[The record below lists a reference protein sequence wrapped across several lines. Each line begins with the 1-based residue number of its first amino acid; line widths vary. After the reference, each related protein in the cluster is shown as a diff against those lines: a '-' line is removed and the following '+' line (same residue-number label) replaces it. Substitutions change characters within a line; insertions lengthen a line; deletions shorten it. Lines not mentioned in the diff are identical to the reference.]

1 MNKESYKRTIL
12 ITGAA
17 SGIGLAIAQKFD
29 EGDVRLILN
38 SHSPISNKDL
48 NKFHHKPI
56 NLVFDVTDEKAIKD
70 AFDNNLPAHQKID
83 VLINSAG
90 TNIDKLFVQM
100 TEIEFKQVLETN
112 FNGTANV
119 IDTVLPYLKSGSMII
134 NMASVIGLSGN
145 IGQANYAASKD
156 ALLVLTKYL
165 AMQYASRGVLVNAVS
180 PGMINTKM
188 TDAMSEKMKK
198 YAESIIPLKRFG
210 KPNEVAELVEALS
223 NMTYV
228 TGQNFVVDGGLY
240 MS

>member
-1 MNKESYKRTIL
+1 M
-12 ITGAA
+12 
-17 SGIGLAIAQKFD
+17 
-29 EGDVRLILN
+29 
-38 SHSPISNKDL
+38 SNKDL

-70 AFDNNLPAHQKID
+70 AFDNNLPIHQKID
-83 VLINSAG
+83 VLINSSG

-100 TEIEFKQVLETN
+100 TKIEFKQVLETN

-119 IDTVLPYLKSGSMII
+119 IDTILPYLKSGSMII

-156 ALLVLTKYL
+156 VLLVLTKYL